1 MESVEGKANTTNG
14 ESDELQSDRQ
24 KYAEDEEDGDNDE
37 ELIFPLAVDPAPT
50 RAAAGG
56 EGHTINAIDYKD

>member
-1 MESVEGKANTTNG
+1 MESVEGKDNTSNG
-14 ESDELQSDRQ
+14 ESYELLSDRQ

-37 ELIFPLAVDPAPT
+37 EPVFPLAVDPAPT

-56 EGHTINAIDYKD
+56 EGHIINAIDYKD